1 MSTSS
6 LRATV
11 RNFTDKADEHG
22 ILRAAGRMT
31 RPLRA
36 AATTGAAVLAAAGR
50 GEAVSG
56 RRAPAGRAPL
66 RRWQVGGIAGTL
78 AAAATAAALVISSG
92 GQAPQA
98 AVSVRAAPGTSA
110 GVIQVLD
117 KVTPLPA
124 GGTTLTTAAVA
135 WGFHDGQFLVVA
147 SYADFL
153 DTVFAKAISTAE
165 NYCIEAGTE
174 FVDTKE
180 DPEEDDDPA
189 ALAAALV
196 LIALVRHDC
205 DSVGKDLTS
214 WADGW
219 PWSNSHGVWAT
230 VSIWPT
236 PRVQIGRW

>member
-1 MSTSS
+1 MSTRN

-11 RNFTDKADEHG
+11 RNFADQADKHG
-22 ILRAAGRMT
+22 LLRAGGRMT
-31 RPLRA
+31 PPLRA
-36 AATTGAAVLAAAGR
+36 VATAGAAWLAAAGT
-50 GEAVSG
+50 GQAGSG
-56 RRAPAGRAPL
+56 TRASAGTAPL
-66 RRWQVGGIAGTL
+66 RRWQAGGIAGTL
-78 AAAATAAALVISSG
+78 AAAATAVALVISSG

-98 AVSVRAAPGTSA
+98 AASVSAAPRMSA
-110 GVIQVLD
+110 GVIRVLD
-117 KVTPLPA
+117 KVTPA
-124 GGTTLTTAAVA
+124 QGTTLTTAAVA
-135 WGFHDGQFLVVA
+135 WRFHDGQFLVSA
-147 SYADFL
+147 SYAAFL

-189 ALAAALV
+189 AGIAALV
-196 LIALVRHDC
+196 LIGVVRHDC
-205 DSVGKDLTS
+205 DSVGKYLTS

-236 PRVQIGRW
+236 PKVQIGRW